1 MQVFEYGAN
10 EIAHL
15 KSRDK
20 LLGAAIDRI
29 GVIRREVNPD
39 PFTALI
45 SSVISQQISKRAAET
60 VCSRLYAL
68 LRDVTHNTKGRFC
81 VFPSFMI
88 YKIITSL

>member
-1 MQVFEYGAN
+1 MMRVDQVQVFDYGTNA
-10 EIAHL
+10 ITHL

-20 LLGAAIDRI
+20 LLGAAIERI

-60 VCSRLYAL
+60 VCSNWIKHL
-68 LRDVTHNTKGRFC
+68 
-81 VFPSFMI
+81 S
-88 YKIITSL
+88 